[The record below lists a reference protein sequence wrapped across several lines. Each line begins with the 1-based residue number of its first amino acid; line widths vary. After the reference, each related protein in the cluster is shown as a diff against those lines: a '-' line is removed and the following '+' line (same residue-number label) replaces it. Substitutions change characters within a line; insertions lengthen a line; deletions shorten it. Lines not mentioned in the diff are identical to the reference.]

1 METTPLRSKILDTI
15 IRKSTLKQRVFD
27 NTFAAFNELKETLFE
42 MASEMD
48 DELDGKLDR
57 RVRLEY
63 RDRGKFEAQLQ
74 VANDILIFQMHTDV
88 FEFDA
93 NHLIWQNP
101 YVQSDRENSYCG
113 LINIYNFL
121 SDSFKFNR
129 NADEG
134 YLIGRIFI
142 NRERR
147 YFVEGKQQTS
157 MRAMNFGKAEIDR
170 EALIGI
176 LEPAIWFAL
185 NFDLLMPPY
194 EDNKRVTVDQF
205 NTKMDNSKFVTG
217 KRLGYGTAV
226 GKVDDAVAVSGKLYT
241 RIGCAMVDWLDDIV
255 VIENPLT
262 YGCIFELLPPGIV
275 LPVVLKVDRLIG
287 RNAPTG
293 SCRGVGLLDDRL
305 YLGVGRIFSAEGT
318 GKPFQFLTADITAVA
333 AEFAGIEIA
342 FDDLETQALDQQHRG
357 AVVVMGHGAFAHVF
371 VTDLGPVRQVVALG
385 VPDSAIVFGERIVF

>member
-93 NHLIWQNP
+93 
-101 YVQSDRENSYCG
+101 
-113 LINIYNFL
+113 
-121 SDSFKFNR
+121 
-129 NADEG
+129 DEG

-217 KRLGYGTAV
+217 KRLGYDFEV
-226 GKVDDAVAVSGKLYT
+226 E
-241 RIGCAMVDWLDDIV
+241 DI
-255 VIENPLT
+255 
-262 YGCIFELLPPGIV
+262 
-275 LPVVLKVDRLIG
+275 
-287 RNAPTG
+287 
-293 SCRGVGLLDDRL
+293 
-305 YLGVGRIFSAEGT
+305 
-318 GKPFQFLTADITAVA
+318 
-333 AEFAGIEIA
+333 
-342 FDDLETQALDQQHRG
+342 
-357 AVVVMGHGAFAHVF
+357 
-371 VTDLGPVRQVVALG
+371 
-385 VPDSAIVFGERIVF
+385 